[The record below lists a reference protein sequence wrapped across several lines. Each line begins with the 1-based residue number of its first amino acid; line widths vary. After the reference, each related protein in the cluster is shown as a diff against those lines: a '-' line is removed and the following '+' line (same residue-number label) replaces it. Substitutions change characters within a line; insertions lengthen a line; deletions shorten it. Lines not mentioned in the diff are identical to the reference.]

1 METWMLYFLKVNG
14 LIIAF
19 YAIYW
24 LFLKKETFFKSNRMF
39 LLLGLI
45 SALILPL
52 ITISKT
58 VWVEPIPY
66 TVQEIPAELFIPVIQ
81 ASAEEP
87 IAFDWQSILLP
98 LYLIIALL
106 LLTKMGIEIYSFYR
120 RIKDKQR
127 EKRSDCTIIHNDTVE
142 GPFSFLNYIV
152 VNPQQFSQE
161 ELEQIMLH
169 EQVHVKQKHSWDILF
184 SKIMGAIFW
193 INPVL
198 KWYHKA
204 IVQNLEYI
212 ADEEVNKTLSNREAY
227 YKTLLKIISPNNQL
241 STANLFYQS
250 LIKKRIV
257 MLQTNP
263 SSKKKLWKYALM
275 LPILVAFTLMFQI
288 ETKAQV
294 KKSTHSEVSFTSVTS
309 SYSTIITKD
318 ATDQELKEMEKA
330 FTNDTHRLMIS
341 NVKRND
347 QQEIIGIKLVFDFG
361 KSYYRVYDTLS
372 EKPIKDIRVFINSNE
387 SDDSSCGFEEV
398 NTSILGNINLE
409 KLLTDKNQTIIIDSV
424 QSDGKNVK
432 IIMNSNVVSTDSFN
446 LSGDEDISE
455 IMKRVKDEVEKR
467 MGEKEKI
474 GIVNLDSNSDKTP
487 QTLIIK
493 YDDALKL
500 SESGNKNVNRIITYG
515 DSSLENKIIFEKGQ
529 KSSTTKDAMII
540 LNGRVISHEEL
551 DNIDPAIIKNI
562 TVVKANDISIEG
574 EAKKAQKVIKIN
586 TQDEVEKTNPD
597 GKMKYGEVD
606 FTINKDNYGFIISKS
621 SNADDLEFYKSTLA
635 KNNIDLKI
643 SGVKRNSMGEI
654 TSLNIQ
660 LKQGSTKLQKNIK
673 TDYSIQSIYVGKR
686 KGKIVIEEKN

>member
-1 METWMLYFLKVNG
+1 
-14 LIIAF
+14 
-19 YAIYW
+19 
-24 LFLKKETFFKSNRMF
+24 
-39 LLLGLI
+39 
-45 SALILPL
+45 
-52 ITISKT
+52 
-58 VWVEPIPY
+58 
-66 TVQEIPAELFIPVIQ
+66 
-81 ASAEEP
+81 
-87 IAFDWQSILLP
+87 
-98 LYLIIALL
+98 
-106 LLTKMGIEIYSFYR
+106 
-120 RIKDKQR
+120 
-127 EKRSDCTIIHNDTVE
+127 
-142 GPFSFLNYIV
+142 
-152 VNPQQFSQE
+152 
-161 ELEQIMLH
+161 
-169 EQVHVKQKHSWDILF
+169 
-184 SKIMGAIFW
+184 
-193 INPVL
+193 
-198 KWYHKA
+198 
-204 IVQNLEYI
+204 
-212 ADEEVNKTLSNREAY
+212 
-227 YKTLLKIISPNNQL
+227 
-241 STANLFYQS
+241 
-250 LIKKRIV
+250 

-294 KKSTHSEVSFTSVTS
+294 KKSTDSEVSFTSVTS

-318 ATDQELKEMEKA
+318 ATDQQLKEMEKA
-330 FTNDTHRLMIS
+330 FTDDTHRLMIS

-432 IIMNSNVVSTDSFN
+432 IIMNGNVVSTDSFN

-467 MGEKEKI
+467 MVEKEKI
-474 GIVNLDSNSDKTP
+474 GIVNLNSNSDKTP
-487 QTLIIK
+487 QTVIIK

-540 LNGRVISHEEL
+540 LNGRVISHEEF
-551 DNIDPAIIKNI
+551 DNIDSTIIESV
-562 TVVKANDISIEG
+562 TVVNANDILIEG
-574 EAKKAQKVIKIN
+574 EAKKAQRVIKIN
-586 TQDEVEKTNPD
+586 TKDYVEKNHPD
-597 GKMKYGEVD
+597 EKMKYAEVD
-606 FTINKDNYGFIISKS
+606 FNINKDSYGFIISKS
-621 SNADDLEFYKSTLA
+621 TKADDLEFYKSTLA

-643 SGVKRNSMGEI
+643 SGLKRNSLGEI

-660 LKQGSTKLQKNIK
+660 LKQGSIKLQKNIK
-673 TDYSIQSIYVGKR
+673 TDYPINTIYVGKR
-686 KGKIVIEEKN
+686 NGKIVIEEKN

>member
-1 METWMLYFLKVNG
+1 MLYFLKVNG

-19 YAIYW
+19 YAMYS

-66 TVQEIPAELFIPVIQ
+66 TVREIPAESFVTMVQ
-81 ASAEEP
+81 ALDEEP
-87 IAFDWQSILLP
+87 TAFEWQSVLLP
-98 LYLIIALL
+98 LYLLIALL
-106 LLTKMGIEIYSFYR
+106 LLTKMGIEISSFYR

-152 VNPQQFSQE
+152 VNPQHFSQE

-184 SKIMGAIFW
+184 SKVMGAFFW

-212 ADEEVNKTLSNREAY
+212 ADEEVNKTLSNQEAY

-257 MLQTNP
+257 MLQTHP

-275 LPILVAFTLMFQI
+275 LPVLIAFTLMFQMEI
-288 ETKAQV
+288 KAQV
-294 KKSTHSEVSFTSVTS
+294 KKSTASEVSFTTVTS
-309 SYSTIITKD
+309 SYSSIITKD

-330 FTNDTHRLMIS
+330 FTDDTHRLMIS

-372 EKPIKDIRVFINSNE
+372 EKPIKDLRVFINSNE
-387 SDDSSCGFEEV
+387 SDDSSCGFEEM
-398 NTSILGNINLE
+398 NTSILERLNLE
-409 KLLTDKNQTIIIDSV
+409 KLVTDKNQTIILDSL
-424 QSDGKNVK
+424 QTGGKNVK
-432 IIMNSNVVSTDSFN
+432 IIMNGNVVSTDSFH

-455 IMKRVKDEVEKR
+455 IMKRVKAEVEKR
-467 MGEKEKI
+467 MGEKENI

-487 QTLIIK
+487 QTVIIK
-493 YDDALKL
+493 YDDVINF
-500 SESGNKNVNRIITYG
+500 SERGNKNANRIITYG
-515 DSSLENKIIFEKGQ
+515 ASSLENNLSEKGQ
-529 KSSTTKDAMII
+529 KSSTTKDATII
-540 LNGRVISHEEL
+540 VNGRVISHEEL
-551 DNIDPAIIKNI
+551 DNIDPSIIKNI

-574 EAKKAQKVIKIN
+574 EAKKAQKIIKIN
-586 TQDEVEKTNPD
+586 TQDEVEITSPD

-621 SNADDLEFYKSTLA
+621 SKAVDLEFYKSTLA

-643 SGVKRNSMGEI
+643 SGLKRNSLGEV

-660 LKQGSTKLQKNIK
+660 LKQGSVKLQKNIK
-673 TDYSIQSIYVGKR
+673 TDYPINTIYVGKR
-686 KGKIVIEEKN
+686 NGKIVIEEKN